1 MITANI
7 HGGLVESS
15 PVSLTT
21 TTITDVYE
29 AKSIERVCAGF
40 CVVND
45 TASAV
50 ILSVHR
56 YNGTTDELFWKKSI
70 PANDTIIETEIPI
83 KMRDGFKIKATA
95 ATASALTITPI
106 ILHLA

>member
-7 HGGLVESS
+7 HGGLVEST

-40 CVVND
+40 CILNNTSSAIDVEIYWYINSTD
-45 TASAV
+45 TL
-50 ILSVHR
+50 I
-56 YNGTTDELFWKKSI
+56 WKKSI
-70 PANDTIIETEIPI
+70 PADDTVIETEIPL
-83 KMRDGFKIKATA
+83 KMRDNQKIKAKGDTGI
-95 ATASALTITPI
+95 TITPI